1 MDARA
6 PRLEVAE
13 ERALLA
19 AAVSSIARERAA
31 AQTRIFELFREP
43 LFRLCLH
50 LCGNRATAEDALQET
65 FVSVFRALSGFRA
78 DARLSTWMYRIA
90 VREALRHRAREASR
104 RVEEMTEEP
113 AAPFGGDPAIRREES
128 EALRRALGKLSA
140 DHRAVLSLF
149 AVDGLSHREIG
160 EILGVPEGTIWSRL
174 HAARKRLAAEL
185 GRGAPAERGARSD
198 SGQELEVA
206 GPGILEGADHPAADE
221 LS

>member
-1 MDARA
+1 MSGRA

-13 ERALLA
+13 ERVLLA
-19 AAVSSIARERAA
+19 AVVSSVARERAA
-31 AQTRIFELFREP
+31 AHTRIFEVFREP

-65 FVSVFRALSGFRA
+65 FVSVFRALPGFRA

-90 VREALRHRAREASR
+90 VREALRHRAREVSR
-104 RVEEMTEEP
+104 RVEGMDEEP
-113 AAPFGGDPAIRREES
+113 AAPLEGNPAIRREES
-128 EALRRALGKLSA
+128 DALRRALGQLSA

-174 HAARKRLAAEL
+174 HAARKRLAASLDADRPPTED
-185 GRGAPAERGARSD
+185 RS
-198 SGQELEVA
+198 
-206 GPGILEGADHPAADE
+206 
-221 LS
+221 

>member
-1 MDARA
+1 MSGRA
-6 PRLEVAE
+6 PRLDVVE

-19 AAVSSIARERAA
+19 AVVSSVARERAA
-31 AQTRIFELFREP
+31 AHTRIFEVFREP

-65 FVSVFRALSGFRA
+65 FVSVFRALPGFRA

-90 VREALRHRAREASR
+90 VREALRHRAREVSR
-104 RVEEMTEEP
+104 HVEGMDEEP
-113 AAPFGGDPAIRREES
+113 AAPFEGDPAIRREES
-128 EALRRALGKLSA
+128 DALRRALGQLSV

-174 HAARKRLAAEL
+174 HAARKRLAASL
-185 GRGAPAERGARSD
+185 
-198 SGQELEVA
+198 
-206 GPGILEGADHPAADE
+206 GADPPPED